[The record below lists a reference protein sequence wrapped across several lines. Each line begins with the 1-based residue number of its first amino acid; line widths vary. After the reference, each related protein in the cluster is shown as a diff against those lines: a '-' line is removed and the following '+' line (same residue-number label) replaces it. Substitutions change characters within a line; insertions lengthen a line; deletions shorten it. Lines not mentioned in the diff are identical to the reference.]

1 MPEDAPF
8 SANLSSSLIDLACA
22 LMADGE
28 GHSDISEALVGD
40 AVDFCLAGPLDGPE
54 IVDWNAAN
62 GFLKS
67 ICARMERGSLDPA
80 VPMMIFGAVRDAAVA
95 LQRKRIA
102 DETDPKRLMAVFARS
117 ALASQQMGIKLG
129 RLYSNAKRE
138 AGEKEQ
144 QIERLKDQR
153 LKFVSKKGGGWIDVG
168 GTRMCLLDVSNG
180 WLSLAEAIKLV
191 AGEDTYKRAVFE
203 AGRQGT
209 FPGTALER
217 RFITRSPDGFREAVD
232 TFSSAGFGSFRIEE
246 LKFSD
251 GFARISCPDAFE
263 AWAFLQRG
271 KSSSV
276 PVCHYSTGVLL
287 SFMEQITR
295 RSDITATERKCIAK
309 GDDCCEFVVGTEEQ
323 IEEIGLS
330 VPRWGMTIK
339 EKAECLENLLV
350 ENEKVQAVIRLRNL
364 ELSALNKIISTV
376 SRSLDL
382 QEVVELAVSE
392 LRTIVSDKAVAV
404 FVIDHASQR
413 LILAAQQGF
422 SDEFVSQMSQMK
434 ISEGLAGMVAR
445 ERCPI
450 ACDDYTRF
458 PEAVEAAC
466 KIGNITSLLS
476 VPLMSVHGIHGVL
489 NVASTKPYHFTSE
502 EINLMSLIGYQ
513 IGSAMDRARLY
524 EEMRQNERLAS
535 IGKLA
540 SILAHEI
547 RNPLSSIKTNIQVLA
562 RKLDL
567 EGFDKDR
574 LDIAHTEIMRLER
587 VLKEMLDF
595 ARPVQATKSAYVI
608 DQVVDRCLELLKDGL
623 KNAGIRVVRKKTRS
637 KRTVMAD
644 NEKLQEALLNILLN
658 AVDSMPDGGT
668 LRISTRWSLHGKR
681 RVATVEIRDTGMG
694 IASAHLAKIFD
705 PFFSTKTRGVGLG
718 LTNVKN
724 VIEVHGGSVE
734 VESSVPGGTSFII
747 TLPER

>member
-1 MPEDAPF
+1 MTKDAPL
-8 SANLSSSLIDLACA
+8 SANLSSSLTDLACA
-22 LMADGE
+22 LMAIDG
-28 GHSDISEALVGD
+28 GRAAVSEALVRD
-40 AVDFCLAGPLDGPE
+40 VVDFCLAGPLEGAE
-54 IVDWNAAN
+54 ALDWTETN

-80 VPMMIFGAVRDAAVA
+80 VPVMILGAVRDAAVA

-102 DETDPKRLMAVFARS
+102 GEADPERLMAVFARS
-117 ALASQQMGIKLG
+117 ALASQQMGMKLG

-180 WLSLAEAIKLV
+180 WLSLAEAIQLV

-203 AGRQGT
+203 AGQRGT

-232 TFSSAGFGSFRIEE
+232 TFSSAGFGSFQIEE
-246 LKFSD
+246 LRFSD

-263 AWAFLQRG
+263 AWAFLRRG

-287 SFMEQITR
+287 SFMEQISR

-309 GDDCCEFVVGTEEQ
+309 GDDQCEFVVGTEEQ
-323 IEEIGLS
+323 IHEIGLT

-339 EKAECLENLLV
+339 EKAECLENLLE

-413 LILAAQQGF
+413 LILAAQEGF
-422 SDEFVSQMSQMK
+422 SQEFVSRVSQMQ
-434 ISEGLAGMVAR
+434 ISEGLAGRVAR

-450 ACDDYTRF
+450 AYDDYTQF
-458 PEAVEAAC
+458 PDAVEAAC
-466 KIGNITSLLS
+466 KIADITSLLS

-489 NVASTKPYHFTSE
+489 NVASTKPYHFSSE

-513 IGSAMDRARLY
+513 IGSAMDRAQLY

-547 RNPLSSIKTNIQVLA
+547 RNPLSSIKTNIQVLG
-562 RKLDL
+562 RKLNL

-574 LDIAHTEIMRLER
+574 LDIVHTEIMRLER

-595 ARPVQATKSAYVI
+595 ARPTKATKSAYAV
-608 DQVVDRCLELLKDGL
+608 DQVVDRCLELLSDSL
-623 KNAGIRVVRKKTRS
+623 KSAGIRVVRKKTRS
-637 KRTVMAD
+637 KRTAMLD
-644 NEKLQEALLNILLN
+644 GEKLQEALLNILLN

-668 LRISTRWSLHGKR
+668 LRISTRWSMHRKR
-681 RVATVEIRDTGMG
+681 RFVTVEISDTGVG
-694 IASAHLAKIFD
+694 IPSGYLGRIFD

-724 VIEVHGGSVE
+724 IIDVHGGMME
-734 VESSVPGGTSFII
+734 VESRVHGGTAFII